1 MGRRYRHRPI
11 KVAAAKA
18 DPTQVINFISALVET
33 QVGSDEEPSPL
44 MQSLVND
51 MKADKDAVELAQD
64 ITLLG
69 LDVMEA
75 VAGAVKTGNPKSVL
89 FRLMGILG
97 QALPEIEA
105 DIQALKK

>member
-1 MGRRYRHRPI
+1 MGRRYRRRPI
-11 KVAAAKA
+11 KVASAKA

-44 MQSLVND
+44 MQSLVKD
-51 MKADKDAVELAQD
+51 MKADADAVELAQD

-75 VAGAVKTGNPKSVL
+75 VASAVKSGNPKSVL
-89 FRLMGILG
+89 FSLMGILG